1 MLYIPLTFL
10 LCSAAIAQVADSP
23 LRVTVRTDD
32 LTCVVL
38 NKVIPCTQVSVYLP
52 QTLHIPFDRAV
63 TISLE
68 GLDPTESRGR
78 SLATALRD
86 AGFRTVTVVGFI
98 TEPNHGDSRRLPVA
112 PANN

>member
-1 MLYIPLTFL
+1 MRYLPLTFL
-10 LCSAAIAQVADSP
+10 LWSAAIAQVADAP

-38 NKVIPCTQVSVYLP
+38 DKVMPCTQVSGYLH

-78 SLATALRD
+78 SLATTLRD
-86 AGFRTVTVVGFI
+86 AGFRTIMIVGFI
-98 TEPNHGDSRRLPVA
+98 TEPNHGLQKATNGAR
-112 PANN
+112 